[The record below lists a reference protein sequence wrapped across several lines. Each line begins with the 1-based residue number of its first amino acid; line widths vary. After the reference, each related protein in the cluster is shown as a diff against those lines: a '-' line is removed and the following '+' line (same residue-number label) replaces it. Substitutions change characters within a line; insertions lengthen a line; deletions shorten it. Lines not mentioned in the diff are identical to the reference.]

1 MINTDEDTPDVI
13 NLGTRTVPVTALMP
27 HPHNP
32 NRGDMDAIRASIRA
46 NGFWGSVI
54 ARQIST
60 DDGSGL
66 ALQVL
71 AGWHRAQ
78 AALAEGI
85 TEVPVTMVGA
95 DDVTAVRI
103 LLADNETGRR
113 GRYAQ
118 DVLDGLLESLEDLDG
133 TGFEWD
139 LEGLDP
145 DPEPD
150 PEPEPDSEPEI
161 PDQEQFITEYGLVLV
176 FDSEAE
182 QMEAYDAIV
191 ALGYHNVRVAAI

>member
-1 MINTDEDTPDVI
+1 MNNTAAPPAPAII
-13 NLGTRTVPVTALMP
+13 NLGVKTISVEDLTA

-32 NRGDMDAIRASIRA
+32 NRGDMEAIRASVRA

-54 ARQIST
+54 ARRIPE
-60 DDGSGL
+60 DDADGPVY
-66 ALQVL
+66 QVL

-85 TEVPVTMVGA
+85 AEVPVTIVEA
-95 DDVTAVRI
+95 DDVAAVRI
-103 LLADNETGRR
+103 LLADNETSRR

-118 DVLDGLLESLEDLDG
+118 DVLDELLDSLEDLDG

-150 PEPEPDSEPEI
+150 PEPEPVDEI
-161 PDQEQFITEYGLVLV
+161 PDQAQFVTEYGLVLV
-176 FDSEAE
+176 FESEAE

-191 ALGYHNVRVAAI
+191 GLGYHNVRVASI